1 MNRHWLAVALS
12 NVFGEDKSPLD
23 ITAGRAHEGVVLE
36 ARHRHGVVLHY
47 LHQIHL
53 CPARQTT
60 HRTTPTL

>member
-1 MNRHWLAVALS
+1 MHRHWLAVALS
-12 NVFGEDKSPLD
+12 NVSEDKSPLN

-36 ARHRHGVVLHY
+36 AGHRHGVVLDC

-60 HRTTPTL
+60 HRTTPTI